1 MVDDGWLMLGVVVI
15 LVIVVGVLLFMG
27 DPSDKN
33 NIGTT
38 EIIKPYDYGNG
49 VYYFEATRA
58 KFANSLSEF
67 LENKNV
73 TSISVSGDGS
83 GAYGSD
89 MGYYVVVR

>member
-1 MVDDGWLMLGVVVI
+1 MVDDGWVLLGVI
-15 LVIVVGVLLFMG
+15 VIVVIVAGVFLFVG
-27 DPSDKN
+27 DPGDKN

-38 EIIKPYDYGNG
+38 EIVKPSDYGNG

-67 LENKNV
+67 LKNKNV